1 VNSKTNL
8 EIKGWP
14 PRWVTPLT
22 EQELSD
28 SKGWQVSNFINALC
42 IQTKDTVAGRA
53 GEPLVLRDWQTQL
66 LNNVF
71 AVRDDGMFKHRTALV
86 GMARKNGKSA
96 LSSGIALWGLFMG
109 EQGGEIYS
117 CAADRD
123 QARIVFGD
131 AKRMIEAE
139 PELMSQAKLYRD
151 AIEIPATGS
160 IYRVLSSE
168 AYTKEGLSPTL
179 VIMDELHA
187 LPNREL
193 FDVMQLGMGAR
204 REPLLLSITTAGV
217 KTDSTGQDSIAY
229 SLYQYGQKVIRGE
242 YDDPSFFMAWWEAS
256 IEADHRNPET
266 WKLANPAFGDLNSEE
281 DFESAVKRTP
291 ESEFRTKRTNA
302 WVSSQTAWLPNGVW
316 ESRETTKEIG
326 KDVPVILGFDGSFSG
341 DASVIIGVT
350 VEENPHVFMVEA
362 WEKQP
367 EDDDTWRV
375 DSLEVE
381 NSIIQAC
388 QRFNVLEIACDPF
401 RWQRSM
407 QVLQDAGLPVVEWP
421 STSASRM
428 IPACA
433 KFYDAVVG
441 EKLTQDG
448 NALLTRHISNAVVKV
463 DRLGPRIVKEH
474 RGSPRKIDAA
484 VASIIAFDRATV
496 SRTNPQT
503 IVPEFFF

>member
-1 VNSKTNL
+1 VSNKTNL

-22 EQELSD
+22 EQELAD

-109 EQGGEIYS
+109 EAGGEIYS

-151 AIEIPATGS
+151 AIEIPGTGS

-229 SLYQYGQKVIRGE
+229 NLYQYGQKVIRGE

-256 IEADHRNPET
+256 IESDHRDSET

-316 ESRETTKEIG
+316 ESRETTKEIA
-326 KDVPVILGFDGSFSG
+326 KDIPVILGFDGSFSG

-350 VEENPHVFMVEA
+350 VEEQPHVFMVEA

-388 QRFNVLEIACDPF
+388 QRFNVVEIACDPF

-407 QVLQDAGLPVVEWP
+407 QVLQDAGLPIVEWP
-421 STSASRM
+421 STSAARM

-496 SRTNPQT
+496 SRTNPET

>member
-1 VNSKTNL
+1 VPDAITETKS
-8 EIKGWP
+8 WP
-14 PRWVTPLT
+14 PRWLT
-22 EQELSD
+22 AVDESELVASRGWEVSD
-28 SKGWQVSNFINALC
+28 FINSMC
-42 IQTKDTVAGRA
+42 IQTKDTVAGRS
-53 GEPLVLRDWQTQL
+53 GQQIVLRDWQEKL
-66 LNNVF
+66 LDNIF
-71 AVRDDGMFKHRTALV
+71 AVRDDGRFKHRTAYV
-86 GMARKNGKSA
+86 GMPRKNGKSA

-131 AKRMIEAE
+131 AKKMIEAE
-139 PELMSQAKLYRD
+139 PELLAQAKLYRD
-151 AIEIPATGS
+151 AIEIPSTGS
-160 IYRVLSSE
+160 VYRVLSSE

-204 REPLLLSITTAGV
+204 REPLLMAITTAGV
-217 KTDSTGQDSIAY
+217 KADATGQDSIAY

-256 IEADHRNPET
+256 VEADHRDPET
-266 WKLANPAFGDLNSEE
+266 WKLANPAYGDLNSIE

-291 ESEFRTKRTNA
+291 EAEFRTKRTNA
-302 WVSSQTAWLPNGVW
+302 WVSSQTAWLPNGAW
-316 ESRETTKEIG
+316 EARESKREVD

-341 DASVIIGVT
+341 DASVIMGVT
-350 VEENPHVFMVEA
+350 VEDEPHVFLVEA

-367 EDDDTWRV
+367 TDSDEWRV

-381 NSIIQAC
+381 NTIIEAC
-388 QRFNVLEIACDPF
+388 KRYNVKEIACDPF

-421 STSASRM
+421 STSAARM

-448 NALLTRHISNAVVKV
+448 SALLTRHISNAVVKI

-496 SRTNPQT
+496 SRNDAEPL
-503 IVPEFFF
+503 VPEFFF

>member
-1 VNSKTNL
+1 MPDAITETKS
-8 EIKGWP
+8 WP
-14 PRWVTPLT
+14 PRWLT
-22 EQELSD
+22 AVDDSELAASRGWEVSD
-28 SKGWQVSNFINALC
+28 FINSMC
-42 IQTKDTVAGRA
+42 IQTKDTVAGRS
-53 GEPLVLRDWQTQL
+53 GQQIVLRDWQEKL
-66 LNNVF
+66 LDNIF
-71 AVRDDGMFKHRTALV
+71 AVRDDGRFKNRTAYV
-86 GMARKNGKSA
+86 GMPRKNGKSA

-131 AKRMIEAE
+131 AKKMIEAE
-139 PELMSQAKLYRD
+139 PELLAQAKLYRD
-151 AIEIPATGS
+151 AIEIPSTGS
-160 IYRVLSSE
+160 VYRVLSSE

-204 REPLLLSITTAGV
+204 REPLLMAITTAGV
-217 KTDSTGQDSIAY
+217 KADATGQDSIAY
-229 SLYQYGQKVIRGE
+229 NLYQYGQKVIRGE

-256 IEADHRNPET
+256 VEADHRDPET
-266 WKLANPAFGDLNSEE
+266 WKLANPAFGDLNSVE

-291 ESEFRTKRTNA
+291 EAEFRTKRTNA
-302 WVSSQTAWLPNGVW
+302 WVSSQTAWLPNGAW
-316 ESRETTKEIG
+316 EAREIKREID
-326 KDVPVILGFDGSFSG
+326 KDVPVVLGFDGSFSG
-341 DASVIIGVT
+341 DASVIMGVT
-350 VEENPHVFMVEA
+350 VEDEPHVFLVQA
-362 WEKQP
+362 WEKQVTDS
-367 EDDDTWRV
+367 EEWRV

-381 NSIIQAC
+381 DTIIQFC
-388 QRFNVLEIACDPF
+388 KNHNVKEIACDPF

-421 STSASRM
+421 STSAARM

-448 NALLTRHISNAVVKV
+448 SPLLTRHISNAVVKI

-496 SRTNPQT
+496 SRNDTEPL
-503 IVPEFFF
+503 VPEFFF

>member
-1 VNSKTNL
+1 VPDAITETKS
-8 EIKGWP
+8 WP
-14 PRWVTPLT
+14 PRWLT
-22 EQELSD
+22 AVDDSELAASRGWEVSD
-28 SKGWQVSNFINALC
+28 FINSMC
-42 IQTKDTVAGRA
+42 IQTKDTVAGRS
-53 GEPLVLRDWQTQL
+53 GQQIVLRDWQKKL
-66 LNNVF
+66 LDNIF
-71 AVRDDGMFKHRTALV
+71 AVRDDGRFKNRTAYV
-86 GMARKNGKSA
+86 GMPRKNGKSA

-131 AKRMIEAE
+131 AKKMIEAE
-139 PELMSQAKLYRD
+139 PELLAQAKLYRD

-160 IYRVLSSE
+160 VYRVLSSE

-204 REPLLLSITTAGV
+204 REPLLMAITTAGV
-217 KTDSTGQDSIAY
+217 KADATGQDSIAY
-229 SLYQYGQKVIRGE
+229 NLYQYGQKVIRGE

-256 IEADHRNPET
+256 VEADHRDPET
-266 WKLANPAFGDLNSEE
+266 WKLANPAFGDLNSVE

-291 ESEFRTKRTNA
+291 EAEFRTKRTNA
-302 WVSSQTAWLPNGVW
+302 WVSSQTAWLPNGAW
-316 ESRETTKEIG
+316 EAREIKREID
-326 KDVPVILGFDGSFSG
+326 KDVPVVLGFDGSFSG
-341 DASVIIGVT
+341 DASVIMGVT
-350 VEENPHVFMVEA
+350 VEDEPHVFLVQA
-362 WEKQP
+362 WEKQVTDS
-367 EDDDTWRV
+367 EEWRV

-381 NSIIQAC
+381 DTIIQFC
-388 QRFNVLEIACDPF
+388 KNHNVKEIACDPF

-421 STSASRM
+421 STSAARM

-448 NALLTRHISNAVVKV
+448 SPLLTRHISNAVVKI

-496 SRTNPQT
+496 SRNDTEPL
-503 IVPEFFF
+503 VPEFFF

>member
-1 VNSKTNL
+1 MPDVITETKS
-8 EIKGWP
+8 WP
-14 PRWVTPLT
+14 PRWLT
-22 EQELSD
+22 SVDDAELAS
-28 SKGWQVSNFINALC
+28 SRGWEVADFINSMC
-42 IQTKDTVAGRA
+42 IQTKDTVAGRS
-53 GEPLVLRDWQTQL
+53 GEQIVLRDWQKKL
-66 LNNVF
+66 LDNIF
-71 AVRDDGMFKHRTALV
+71 AVRDDGRFKNRTALV
-86 GMARKNGKSA
+86 GMPRKNGKSA

-109 EQGGEIYS
+109 SEGGEIYS

-131 AKRMIEAE
+131 AKKMIEAE
-139 PELMSQAKLYRD
+139 PELMAQAKLYRD
-151 AIEIPATGS
+151 AIEIPGTGS

-229 SLYQYGQKVIRGE
+229 NLYQYGQKVIRGE

-256 IEADHRNPET
+256 IESDHRDPET

-316 ESRETTKEIG
+316 EARESKREVD

-350 VEENPHVFMVEA
+350 IEETPHVFMIEA
-362 WEKQP
+362 YEKQP

-375 DSLEVE
+375 DSLTVE
-381 NSIIQAC
+381 NAIIEAC
-388 QRFNVLEIACDPF
+388 NKYNVLEIACDPF

-421 STSASRM
+421 STSAARM

-496 SRTNPQT
+496 SRINPET

>member
-1 VNSKTNL
+1 VITETKS
-8 EIKGWP
+8 WP
-14 PRWVTPLT
+14 PKWLT
-22 EQELSD
+22 SVDDSELAQSR
-28 SKGWQVSNFINALC
+28 GWEVADFINSMC
-42 IQTKDTVAGRA
+42 IQTKDTVAGRS
-53 GEPLVLRDWQTQL
+53 GQQIVLRDWQTKL
-66 LNNVF
+66 LDNIF
-71 AVRDDGMFKHRTALV
+71 AVRDDGRFKNRTAFV
-86 GMARKNGKSA
+86 GMPRKNGKSA

-109 EQGGEIYS
+109 ELGGEIYS

-131 AKRMIEAE
+131 AKKMIEAE
-139 PELMSQAKLYRD
+139 PELLAQAKLYRD

-160 IYRVLSSE
+160 VYRVLSSE

-204 REPLLLSITTAGV
+204 REPLLLAITTAGV
-217 KTDSTGQDSIAY
+217 KADSTGQDSIAY

-256 IEADHRNPET
+256 LESDHRDPET
-266 WKLANPAFGDLNSEE
+266 WKLANPAFGDLNSIE

-291 ESEFRTKRTNA
+291 EAEFRTKRTNA
-302 WVSSQTAWLPNGVW
+302 WVSSQTAWLPNGAW
-316 ESRETTKEIG
+316 EARESNRVVD

-341 DASVIIGVT
+341 DASVVMGVT
-350 VEENPHVFMVEA
+350 IEDEPHVFLVEA

-367 EDDDTWRV
+367 NDSDEWRV

-381 NSIIQAC
+381 NAIIQAC
-388 QRFNVLEIACDPF
+388 QRYNVKEIACDPF

-421 STSASRM
+421 STSAARM

-433 KFYDAVVG
+433 KFYDAVVS

-448 NALLTRHISNAVVKV
+448 SPLLTRHISNAVVKI

-496 SRTNPQT
+496 SRNDSEPL
-503 IVPEFFF
+503 VPEFFF